1 MLIFNK
7 LFNISLNV
15 VSLLEKLEKA
25 FEKFLFPLSLLF
37 LGISYLLA
45 KNNQQLALIFGMI
58 SAIMILFYLILGAYL
73 FLRIKFL
80 LWKKHQK

>member
-1 MLIFNK
+1 MFILSK

-15 VSLLEKLEKA
+15 LFMLEKLEQA
-25 FEKFLFPLSLLF
+25 FEKCLFPLSLLF

-45 KNNQQLALIFGMI
+45 KSNRQLALVFGMI